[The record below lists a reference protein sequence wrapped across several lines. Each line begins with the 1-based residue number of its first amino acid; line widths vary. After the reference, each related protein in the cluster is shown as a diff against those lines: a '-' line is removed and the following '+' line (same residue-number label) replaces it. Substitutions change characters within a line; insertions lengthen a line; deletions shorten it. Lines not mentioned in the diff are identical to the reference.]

1 MVVTLSVLA
10 GACPAYAAALVDGVA
25 EAEGVAAFVFDE
37 SVVAL
42 GVGVRSLRRLH
53 VNTMTR
59 LMAAPCG

>member
-1 MVVTLSVLA
+1 VQA
-10 GACPAYAAALVDGVA
+10 QRIAAAVVDGVA